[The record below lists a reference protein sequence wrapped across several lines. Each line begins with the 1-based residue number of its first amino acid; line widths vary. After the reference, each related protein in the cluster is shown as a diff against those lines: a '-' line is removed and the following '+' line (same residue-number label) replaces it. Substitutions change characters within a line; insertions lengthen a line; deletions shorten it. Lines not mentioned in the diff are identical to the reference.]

1 MKNAYLTSHFPILAI
16 LFFCLSF
23 GIWSQQYIAAFLES
37 AGIYQGMLEFFSDNG
52 IKLTMLFV
60 LMLVF
65 FMIIAALKLI
75 SDTMM
80 GLSLLFFLS
89 EEKGDIR
96 SYLQSCA
103 WIYLMAGGVSLFL
116 TSYLYI
122 LGGLFIG
129 ATLASF
135 VYLIIRLAPSLRFAG
150 VAGFLLLHLSFWGL
164 FIFGTGYAGLR
175 LYNSFL
181 HSLPV

>member
-23 GIWSQQYIAAFLES
+23 GIWTQQYTAAFLET
-37 AGIYQGMLEFFSDNG
+37 AGIYQGMLEFFSENG
-52 IKLTMLFV
+52 IKLTMLFI
-60 LMLVF
+60 LMLAF

-80 GLSLLFFLS
+80 GLSLLFFLND
-89 EEKGDIR
+89 ETGDAR
-96 SYLQSCA
+96 SYLQSCG
-103 WIYLMAGGVSLFL
+103 WIYLIAGGVSLFL
-116 TSYLYI
+116 TSQLYL

-129 ATLASF
+129 ATLLSF
-135 VYLIIRLAPSLRFAG
+135 VYLIIRLAPSLRFTG
-150 VAGFLLLHLSFWGL
+150 VAGFFLLHLSFWGL
-164 FIFGTGYAGLR
+164 FIIGTGYAFLR